1 MTDWAENPDE
11 VEKTR
16 PKPEEA
22 EEPQLGPTGEHP
34 DGKIQEN
41 DEGELQFAVGT
52 TKTGDV
58 FLDFGVKEKWIAME
72 PAQAI
77 EFAKVVAANAAKAS
91 RVRQILEKQQKGAGL
106 VGADGKP
113 LQE

>member
-1 MTDWAENPDE
+1 MTEWADNPDE
-11 VEKTR
+11 LEKA
-16 PKPEEA
+16 KPEE
-22 EEPQLGPTGEHP
+22 EPKLGPTGEHP
-34 DGKIQEN
+34 DGKIQED
-41 DEGELQFAVGT
+41 DEGELQFACGT

-58 FLDFGVKEKWIAME
+58 FLDFGVKVKWIAME

-77 EFAKVVAANAAKAS
+77 EFAKVVAANAAKAA

-106 VGADGKP
+106 VGADGRP

>member
-1 MTDWAENPDE
+1 MTDWAENPDDA
-11 VEKTR
+11 VEA
-16 PKPEEA
+16 PEE
-22 EEPQLGPTGEHP
+22 EPKLGPTGEHP
-34 DGKIQEN
+34 EGKIQEG

-58 FLDFGVKEKWIAME
+58 FLEFGIKVKWIALGPGE
-72 PAQAI
+72 AI
-77 EFAKVVAANAAKAS
+77 ELARVIAANAQKAA
-91 RVRQILEKQQKGAGL
+91 RVRQVLEKQQKGAGL